1 MQVASESG
9 SFYEWIMDIRD
20 GNVNRKG
27 RSNEKSR
34 NPLGYLYGGSTT
46 PTIPDGRACGKVDYH
61 FSYLWMVTVLLRHT
75 TTSFMDF
82 SLCDFRVTFGSPK
95 TMSQITR
102 TLLYRTTCLGHIR
115 RITQQDQR
123 GGSRGISISPEPLA
137 LALPINEAN

>member
-1 MQVASESG
+1 MQTPDVRSLVQTRQVG
-9 SFYEWIMDIRD
+9 SQE
-20 GNVNRKG
+20 
-27 RSNEKSR
+27 
-34 NPLGYLYGGSTT
+34 GGGTRGEECAT
-46 PTIPDGRACGKVDYH
+46 QKRGH
-61 FSYLWMVTVLLRHT
+61 EFQ
-75 TTSFMDF
+75 
-82 SLCDFRVTFGSPK
+82 LCDFRVTFGSPK